1 MTDTA
6 TAQPPKRGEP
16 GGQPR
21 KCTRQEAEE
30 RTDFVARLVSKN
42 LYRSEIQKAFVTK
55 YGETTSRQVEEY
67 ISRARKLLKKHCNMT
82 REEARELTLVNLLD
96 ILRSGKGNE
105 RNRALELWVKVHG
118 LEAPV
123 RLEHSGPNGGSIRV
137 EAQPRYDLSRLS
149 VDQLSSLHQALQV
162 AEITEPQP
170 KQLPEAIDV

>member
-6 TAQPPKRGEP
+6 TEQPPAPKKPGNRGK
-16 GGQPR
+16 
-21 KCTRQEAEE
+21 KCSREEADE

-42 LYRSEIQKAFVTK
+42 LYRSEIQKAFETK
-55 YGETTSRQVEEY
+55 FGEMSNRQVEEY
-67 ISRARKLLKKHCNMT
+67 IARARKLLKKHCNIT

-123 RLEHSGPNGGSIRV
+123 RMEHSGPNGGSIRV
-137 EAQPRYDLSRLS
+137 EAQPRYDLSRLT
-149 VDQLSSLHQALQV
+149 VEQLAALHQALQV
-162 AEITEPQP
+162 AVVSEPEP